1 MLWPYQLA
9 LAVTTWDTEPG
20 DWLVKLTP
28 FFIPWFRVL
37 VKNENHDFFPARR
50 ALVLRHAR
58 SRLPALFKRV
68 GQVPRR
74 VVLPWLFLK
83 TARLI
88 PALPGRL
95 FRRFKGSRTLHT
107 LQLVPQLGRG
117 AGVFRFPNHLKA
129 WDWRRVTAIAES
141 TGCRWLLFS
150 HEKADTPLD
159 DLLPLFDDPRT
170 FVVSRQMDFRN
181 WEPSLLWRT
190 PFRQLQPHE
199 ASQTLAPIGRVMLV
213 DREKLLQL
221 GIPKCRNGC
230 AAWFTMFWKAAA
242 AGWRSYAVGGHD
254 KLSKS
259 SAWPAE
265 EAEFVANL
273 LADPKIAKLAPQ
285 EPDLAR
291 GNIAFPS
298 GPLKLSRG
306 ARPKV
311 LLVSP
316 YLPFPLSHGGAVRIY
331 NLCRELSD
339 RLDFLLVCFREQ
351 GESVDYEKLQEV
363 FGQVYV
369 VDRDH
374 KAVTG
379 SPLPQRVTE
388 YDTRTLRAL
397 IADLCEREQPDFF
410 QLEYTQL
417 GSLRDAA
424 PGIPAIWVEHD
435 VTFPL
440 YRVMGNAAEAAQW
453 EEFERSCFGNY
464 DAVWTMC
471 EEDRQAAL
479 AAGASADR
487 TLVVA
492 NGVDT
497 HRFRPQ
503 RSPSPLPELLF
514 VGAFR
519 HYPNVLAFETL
530 QRQVM
535 PAVWARFPQARL
547 RVVAGVEPHHYWKG
561 ALDSRIDLQE
571 FVPDLRPLYSNAWV
585 VLAPLPVSAGTN
597 IKVLEAMACGKAVVT
612 TPAGCRG
619 LNVVDSQDCVIREP
633 GNSFAA
639 AILALL
645 ADESLRDRIGQHARQ
660 TMERRFSWA
669 AIADQ
674 AYPHYLE
681 LQAAASALSWRQLT
695 AGD

>member
-1 MLWPYQLA
+1 
-9 LAVTTWDTEPG
+9 VTTWDTEPG
-20 DWLVKLTP
+20 DWLVKLAA

-37 VKNENHDFFPARR
+37 VKNENHDFFPASP
-50 ALVLRHAR
+50 ALVLRHAH
-58 SRLPALFKRV
+58 SRLPALFKRLS
-68 GQVPRR
+68 QVPRS

-83 TARLI
+83 ATRVV
-88 PALPGRL
+88 PTLPNRI
-95 FRRFKGSRTLHT
+95 FRRLRGSRT
-107 LQLVPQLGRG
+107 LQLVPPPGRG
-117 AGVFRFPNHLKA
+117 TGVFRFPNHLKS
-129 WDWRRVTAIAES
+129 WDWRRVMAIAES
-141 TGCRWLLFS
+141 TECRWLLFS
-150 HEKADTPLD
+150 HERADTPLD

-170 FVVSRQMDFRN
+170 FVVSRQMDFRH
-181 WEPSLLWRT
+181 WEPALLSRT
-190 PFRQLQPHE
+190 PFRQLQPEE
-199 ASQTLAPIGRVMLV
+199 AAQTLAPIGRVMLV

-230 AAWFTMFWKAAA
+230 AAWFTLFWKAAA
-242 AGWRSYAVGGHD
+242 AGWRSYSVGGHD
-254 KLSKS
+254 TLPKT

-291 GNIAFPS
+291 GNIAFC
-298 GPLKLSRG
+298 GGLHRLSRTT
-306 ARPKV
+306 RPKV

-351 GESVDYEKLQEV
+351 GEFVDYGKLQQV
-363 FGQVYV
+363 FRQVYV

-388 YDTRTLRAL
+388 YDTSTLRAL
-397 IADLCEREQPDFF
+397 IADICEREKPDFL
-410 QLEYTQL
+410 QVEYTQL
-417 GSLRDAA
+417 GNLRDAA
-424 PGIPAIWVEHD
+424 PDIPAIWVEHD

-440 YRVMGNAAEAAQW
+440 YRAIGNTKEAAQW
-453 EEFERSCFGNY
+453 EDFERNCFGNY
-464 DAVWTMC
+464 DAVWAMC

-479 AAGASADR
+479 AAGASADK

-497 HRFRPQ
+497 FRFRPHKNPAQ
-503 RSPSPLPELLF
+503 LPELLF

-530 QRQVM
+530 RRQVM
-535 PAVWARFPQARL
+535 PAVWERCPQARL
-547 RVVAGVEPHHYWKG
+547 RVVAGTEPHRYWKG
-561 ALDSRIDLQE
+561 DLDPRIDLQE
-571 FVPDLRPLYSNAWV
+571 FVPDLRPLYARAWV
-585 VLAPLPVSAGTN
+585 VLAPLLVSAGTN
-597 IKVLEAMACGKAVVT
+597 IKVLEAMACGNAVVT

-619 LNVVDSQDCVIREP
+619 LNVVDGEDCIIREADS
-633 GNSFAA
+633 SFAA
-639 AILALL
+639 ALLELL
-645 ADESLRDRIGQHARQ
+645 ADENLRDRIGRHARQ

-674 AYPHYLE
+674 AYPHYLQ
-681 LQAAASALSWRQLT
+681 LQAATYAVSWRQT
-695 AGD
+695 EAGD